1 MIVTSDF
8 GQVAQGNVDLLNEML
23 TELVPDQVP
32 FIIIARVIS
41 VLLIFT
47 VPDQAPISITVLG
60 NTSSFLKALCPQV
73 PFIIIAR
80 VISVILI
87 FMCSRQEHPEDR
99 KLLEELGSSCKEIQ
113 VTQNLLPACKYFCQS

>member
-41 VLLIFT
+41 VILT
-47 VPDQAPISITVLG
+47 IT
-60 NTSSFLKALCPQV
+60 
-73 PFIIIAR
+73 
-80 VISVILI
+80 
-87 FMCSRQEHPEDR
+87 CSRQEHPEDR
-99 KLLEELGSSCKEIQ
+99 KLLEDLGSSCKEIQ
-113 VTQNLLPACKYFCQS
+113 VNQNLLPACKYFCQS

>member
-32 FIIIARVIS
+32 FKI
-41 VLLIFT
+41 
-47 VPDQAPISITVLG
+47 
-60 NTSSFLKALCPQV
+60 
-73 PFIIIAR
+73 R
-80 VISVILI
+80 VISVILTI
-87 FMCSRQEHPEDR
+87 ICSRKEHPEDR
-99 KLLEELGSSCKEIQ
+99 KLLEDLGTSCKEIQ

>member
-8 GQVAQGNVDLLNEML
+8 RQVAQRNVDLLNEML

-32 FIIIARVIS
+32 F
-41 VLLIFT
+41 T
-47 VPDQAPISITVLG
+47 T
-60 NTSSFLKALCPQV
+60 
-73 PFIIIAR
+73 IAR

-113 VTQNLLPACKYFCQS
+113 VTQNLCQLANIFVKAAGWQKLHGSTGDTRRKVWTRTKILSPNIRYFVAN

>member
-8 GQVAQGNVDLLNEML
+8 RQVAQGNVDLLNEML

-60 NTSSFLKALCPQV
+60 NTSSFLKALSSSTFHNHCQGHQCHSY
-73 PFIIIAR
+73 FNLF
-80 VISVILI
+80 SVGA
-87 FMCSRQEHPEDR
+87 S
-99 KLLEELGSSCKEIQ
+99 
-113 VTQNLLPACKYFCQS
+113 